1 MQCFELKTK
10 NGIRN
15 FSFYFDQTEQDFFLQ
30 AIKDALYCQ
39 HSFVADDGVGYF
51 AEIFPDDD
59 AIELYKYTLD
69 TTATPEA
76 TLPPKLKAAN
86 KCYVVFYVDSL
97 AEITNFL
104 KLLNKLPLKGGVGM
118 KAFFAVSEVAH
129 CQHTFGVDPSKV
141 RTRGTCVIFV
151 PAK

>member
-39 HSFVADDGVGYF
+39 HSFVSDNGVGYF
-51 AEIFPDDD
+51 AEVFPHDD
-59 AIELYKYTLD
+59 AVELYKYTLD

-97 AEITNFL
+97 TEITNFL
-104 KLLNKLPLKGGVGM
+104 KLLDKLSPKGSVGL
-118 KAFFAVSEVAH
+118 KAFYAVSKVAP
-129 CQHTFGVDPSKV
+129 CQHTVGADPSKV